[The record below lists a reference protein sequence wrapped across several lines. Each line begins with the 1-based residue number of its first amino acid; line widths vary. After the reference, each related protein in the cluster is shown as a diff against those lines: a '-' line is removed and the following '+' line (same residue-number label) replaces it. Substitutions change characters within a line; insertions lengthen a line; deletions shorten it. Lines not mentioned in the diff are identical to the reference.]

1 MTTGNGQ
8 QVAHVN
14 SSGAASAMVLT
25 RAVQYVRMSTEH
37 QRYSTEN
44 QSDANQKYADLHGM
58 EIIRTYSDSGKSG
71 LSLHGRTALQ
81 QLIREVESRKAD
93 FQAIL
98 VYDVSRWGRFQDA
111 DESAYYEFLCKRV
124 KIQVH
129 YCAEPFVNDSSVS
142 STLLKAIKR
151 TMASE
156 YSRELSVKVFAGKC
170 RLIELGFRQGG
181 HAGYGLRRLLQD
193 QDGNR
198 KFLLKAGEQKS
209 ILTDRVVLV
218 PGPAEEIEVVREIYA
233 RYADDRQSCDTIADA
248 LNGRGLPSEHGG
260 RWTRPIVFNILTNPK
275 YIGANVSN
283 RKSFKLCKTH
293 VTNPAW
299 MWVRRNNAFLP
310 IISAEAFRKARD
322 ILAARRR
329 QYTNDEMLELLGGLL
344 KAVGYLS
351 NSLLD
356 RTRGMP
362 SRQLYHHRFNG
373 IVNAYKLLG
382 YTPERDSSFVEIN
395 KGLQIRRREL
405 LANLSADLMSV
416 GATVSTDSEAELLT
430 INDEFTIS
438 FVLVRCRELKNRGY
452 RWQFCHN
459 KSLSP
464 DITIA
469 ARMDHSNESVLD
481 YYLLPG
487 LDFAGESIDLAEENS
502 LFFDVYRFDTLS
514 FLKDLAR
521 RSQLKEAT

>member
-1 MTTGNGQ
+1 MFTGNGPALAR
-8 QVAHVN
+8 VHP
-14 SSGAASAMVLT
+14 SGASSATVLT
-25 RAVQYVRMSTEH
+25 PAVTYVRMSTEH

-44 QSDANQKYADLHGM
+44 QSDAIQNYADLHGM

-81 QLIREVESRKAD
+81 QLIREVESKKSD
-93 FQAIL
+93 FRAIL

-129 YCAEPFVNDSSVS
+129 YCAEPFVNDGSVS
-142 STLLKAIKR
+142 STLLKALKR

-233 RYADDRQSCDTIADA
+233 RYTDDRQACNIIADA
-248 LNGRGLPSEHGG
+248 LNARGLPSEHGG

-283 RKSFKLCKTH
+283 RTSFKLCKTH
-293 VTNPAW
+293 VTNPTW
-299 MWVRRNNAFLP
+299 MWVRRNDAFMP
-310 IISAEAFRKARD
+310 IISAETFRKAHY
-322 ILAARRR
+322 ILAARNRR
-329 QYTNDEMLELLGGLL
+329 FTDDEMLELLGGLL
-344 KAVGYLS
+344 TAVGYLS
-351 NSLLD
+351 NSLID
-356 RTRGMP
+356 RTWGMP
-362 SRQLYHHRFNG
+362 SRQLYHERFKG
-373 IVNAYKLLG
+373 LVNAYKLVG
-382 YTPERDSSFVEIN
+382 YTPTKNPAFFETN
-395 KGLQIRRREL
+395 KRLEVLRREL
-405 LANLSADLMSV
+405 LANLSVDLISV
-416 GATVSTDSEAELLT
+416 GAAVSTNIESSLLT

-438 FVLVRCRELKNRGY
+438 FVLVRCREVKNRAY
-452 RWQFCHN
+452 RWQFSHN
-459 KSLSP
+459 KSLNP

-469 ARMDHSNESVLD
+469 ARMDYSNESVRD

-487 LDFAGESIDLAEENS
+487 LDFSGESIDLAEDNS
-502 LFFDVYRFDTLS
+502 LFLDVYRFNNLA